1 MEEFDEKVSYVGF
14 VFDTG
19 EELFG
24 PSVEGTRILAKVA
37 DVEDRL
43 GIRQIVFL
51 QVVVYSRS
59 WVKRERKVIKF

>member
-14 VFDTG
+14 VFDTW

-59 WVKRERKVIKF
+59 WVKREREREK